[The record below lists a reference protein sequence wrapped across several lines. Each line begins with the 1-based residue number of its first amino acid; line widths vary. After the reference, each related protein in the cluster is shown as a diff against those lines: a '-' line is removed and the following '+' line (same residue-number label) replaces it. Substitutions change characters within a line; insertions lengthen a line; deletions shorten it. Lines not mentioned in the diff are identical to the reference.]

1 MYINEGDHLKV
12 DCIMI
17 ENNQDQPLIVN
28 EYKIK
33 NQMENKGKDKD
44 KDTKQ

>member
-1 MYINEGDHLKV
+1 
-12 DCIMI
+12 MI